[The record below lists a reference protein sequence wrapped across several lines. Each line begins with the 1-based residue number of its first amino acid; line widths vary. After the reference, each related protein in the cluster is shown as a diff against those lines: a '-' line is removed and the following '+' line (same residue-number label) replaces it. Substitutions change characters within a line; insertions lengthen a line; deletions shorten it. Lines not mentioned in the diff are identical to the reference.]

1 MTTRTLSGATSR
13 AVRRTAVFV
22 ERARKL
28 PETNRTR
35 RRATMARTTTGTGSI
50 VPSAMASGAVDAVA
64 DLVGGVSAA
73 VVLRAPRPGGQIAA
87 IATPV
92 LHLDSLLDAN
102 ITFHELLIQDH

>member
-73 VVLRAPRPGGQIAA
+73 GVLGALRPGGQISG
-87 IATPV
+87 IATP
-92 LHLDSLLDAN
+92 LPAPDSLLGAD
-102 ITFHELLIQDH
+102 TPF